1 MEEKLYKSTLYDISN
16 KLNEKFDISF
26 NNIDYDN
33 IEIVLDK
40 SNMGGINKNDLTIE
54 FQKQNGS
61 FILIINKEIEENV
74 KNKII
79 KMISSSINIEPMAS
93 YTYIL
98 IPNMEI
104 QFWCY
109 EQNKCN
115 FNKGILDELNKL
127 NEIENLIYKKTEIK
141 QEGVK
146 KNF

>member
-40 SNMGGINKNDLTIE
+40 SNMDGINKNDLTIE

-93 YTYIL
+93 YIYTL